1 MQIQDRYMLSILTA
15 KAPKASRSDKKAR
28 AAIVK
33 DMVAKGADP
42 ALAEKIAKGVID
54 LYPTGEINSVMT
66 HYHSFNAY
74 HGAVTVEYL
83 GGKGAP
89 RLLSIHKQREHSD
102 RFYNAKL
109 AFEQAKQSF
118 VSRYADMIE
127 KMQVTYGEY
136 FDISDY
142 PPTDRIADHFQFEV
156 QYMPVADPTAFEL
169 GQFAEDQR
177 KELTDQLNR
186 AVARAADKAT
196 REYVKRLREQLQHVS
211 GQLRHGKRLHGSLLS
226 NLTDL
231 LDANLNVTDSPELA
245 EVLANSK
252 DAVNSVATALES
264 KESIDKDIAARRA
277 EEIDRKLAGI
287 F

>member
-1 MQIQDRYMLSILTA
+1 
-15 KAPKASRSDKKAR
+15 
-28 AAIVK
+28 
-33 DMVAKGADP
+33 
-42 ALAEKIAKGVID
+42 
-54 LYPTGEINSVMT
+54 
-66 HYHSFNAY
+66 
-74 HGAVTVEYL
+74 
-83 GGKGAP
+83 
-89 RLLSIHKQREHSD
+89 
-102 RFYNAKL
+102 
-109 AFEQAKQSF
+109 
-118 VSRYADMIE
+118 MIE

-245 EVLANSK
+245 DVLANSK